1 MGLKA
6 YRITPRSGGG
16 FHFGRE
22 GLDQEVSAE
31 SFPSDS
37 LFAAIIATAIALE
50 EPDTAEAIFAPFLS
64 PERTPKSVPFKL
76 SSLFP
81 RVGDLPLLPMPR
93 VRVNLAAL
101 EDRTR
106 GKTLKKI
113 AYVSPGILRHLLHE
127 DVIDSFLLSESGD
140 SDGLMLQDGKVWITR
155 AERKLLPEGC
165 RKLDALDLYE
175 WAIWKNDTVPRV
187 TIDRASN
194 SSTIFQVGRTVF
206 NEDCGLWL
214 LVDVN
219 QHSEF
224 LENVLAILGDQ
235 GLGGERSSGYGAF
248 EVEPFEVPAL
258 PAPSQGD
265 RVMTLS
271 RYNPT
276 EQELAA
282 GVLGRRASYE
292 LVDVGGWLASPGGP
306 AQRRKRIRM
315 IEAGSIL
322 EAAHPIIG
330 RVVDVR
336 PEYDASGGAPDH
348 PVYRSGLALLVG
360 MPGGTG

>member
-6 YRITPRSGGG
+6 YRINPRPGGG

-37 LFAAIIATAIALE
+37 LFAAITAATIALE
-50 EPDTAEAIFAPFLS
+50 GPERAAAILTPFLQA
-64 PERTPKSVPFKL
+64 EQMTARVPFVL

-81 RVGDLPLLPMPR
+81 RVGDLPLFPMPR
-93 VRVNLAAL
+93 VRVNIQAL
-101 EDRTR
+101 EDRTQ

-113 AYVSPGILRHLLHE
+113 AYVSPGILDHLLHKN
-127 DVIDSFLLSESGD
+127 VIDSFLPSDIGA
-140 SDGLMLQDGKVWITR
+140 SDGLMLQDGKVWITGE
-155 AERKLLPEGC
+155 ERKLLPRAC
-165 RKLDALDLYE
+165 RKLEPLDLRE

-206 NEDCGLWL
+206 NEGCGLWL
-214 LVDVN
+214 LADVN
-219 QHSEF
+219 EQAEF
-224 LENVLAILGDQ
+224 LMDILTILGDQ

-248 EVEPFEVPAL
+248 WVEPFEAPKL
-258 PAPSQGD
+258 PKLSTSNRA
-265 RVMTLS
+265 MTLS

-276 EQELAA
+276 AQELTA
-282 GVLGRRASYE
+282 GVLGERASYE
-292 LVDVGGWLASPGGP
+292 LVDVGGWLASPGKP
-306 AQRRKRIRM
+306 AQRRKRVRM

-322 EAAHPIIG
+322 ETPYPIVG
-330 RVVDVR
+330 RMVDVR
-336 PEYDASGGAPDH
+336 PEYELDGAPEH

-360 MPGGTG
+360 MPGGAG

>member
-6 YRITPRSGGG
+6 YRITSRPGGG

-37 LFAAIIATAIALE
+37 LFAAITATLIALE
-50 EPDTAEAIFAPFLS
+50 GTDRAAQILAPFTASEHS
-64 PERTPKSVPFKL
+64 PEHIPFKI

-81 RVGDLPLLPMPR
+81 RVGDLPLFPMPR
-93 VRVNLAAL
+93 VRVNLQAL

-113 AYVSPGILRHLLHE
+113 AYVSPEILRHLLHE
-127 DVIDSFLLSESGD
+127 DVIDSFLPSDTGD
-140 SDGLMLQDGKVWITR
+140 ADGLMLQDGKVWITR
-155 AERKLLPEGC
+155 EERKLLPPVC
-165 RKLDALDLYE
+165 RKLEPPDLRE

-194 SSTIFQVGRTVF
+194 SSTIYQVGRTVF
-206 NEDCGLWL
+206 NEGCGLWL
-214 LVDVN
+214 LADV
-219 QHSEF
+219 QQQPEF
-224 LENVLAILGDQ
+224 LEDMLAILGDQ

-248 EVEPFEVPAL
+248 HVEPFDVPKL

-276 EQELAA
+276 QDELAA

-292 LVDVGGWLASPGGP
+292 LVDVGGWLASPGGA
-306 AQRRKRIRM
+306 AQRRKRVRM

-322 EAAHPIIG
+322 EAIHPVLG

-336 PEYDASGGAPDH
+336 PEYDLPGAPDH

-360 MPGGTG
+360 MPGGAG

>member
-1 MGLKA
+1 MGLRA
-6 YRITPRSGGG
+6 YRIIPRPGGG

-37 LFAAIIATAIALE
+37 LFAALVAAFISVEGSDNAAAFM
-50 EPDTAEAIFAPFLS
+50 EPFLTAEAPQD
-64 PERTPKSVPFKL
+64 VPFRL

-81 RVGDLPLLPMPR
+81 RAGNLPLFPMPR
-93 VRVNLAAL
+93 VRVNLNAL

-106 GKTLKKI
+106 GKMLKKI

-127 DVIDSFLLSESGD
+127 DAVDRFLPADTGG

-155 AERKLLPEGC
+155 EEQKLLPETC
-165 RKLDALDLYE
+165 RKLAAPDLRE
-175 WAIWKNDTVPRV
+175 WTIWKNGTAPRV
-187 TIDRASN
+187 TIDRSSN

-206 NEDCGLWL
+206 NEGCGLWL
-214 LVDVN
+214 LADVT
-219 QHSEF
+219 QYLDF
-224 LENVLAILGDQ
+224 LEYILDLLGDQ
-235 GLGGERSSGYGAF
+235 GLGGERSAGYGGF
-248 EVEPFEVPAL
+248 SVEPFDVPGLPAL
-258 PAPSQGD
+258 SQGD
-265 RVMTLS
+265 RAMTLS

-276 EQELAA
+276 EGEIAA
-282 GVLGRRASYE
+282 GVLGRHASYE
-292 LVDVGGWLASPGGP
+292 LVDVGGWLASPSGS
-306 AQRRKRIRM
+306 AQRRKRVRM

-322 EAAHPIIG
+322 EATHPIVG

-336 PEYDASGGAPDH
+336 PEYDLSGAPDH

-360 MPGGTG
+360 MPGGAG

>member
-6 YRITPRSGGG
+6 YRINPRPGGG

-37 LFAAIIATAIALE
+37 LFAGLVAAFISVEGSDNAAAFVE
-50 EPDTAEAIFAPFLS
+50 PFLS
-64 PERTPKSVPFKL
+64 AEAPQNVPFLL

-81 RVGDLPLLPMPR
+81 CAGDLPLLPMPR
-93 VRVNLAAL
+93 VRVNLQAR
-101 EDRTR
+101 EDGTR
-106 GKTLKKI
+106 GKAIKKI
-113 AYVSPGILRHLLHE
+113 AYVSPGILRHLLNE
-127 DVIDSFLLSESGD
+127 DVVDSFLPSDGGD
-140 SDGLMLQDGKVWITR
+140 PDGLMLQDGRVWITR
-155 AERKLLPEGC
+155 EERKFLPGEC
-165 RKLDALDLYE
+165 QRKDPLVLRE
-175 WAIWKNDTVPRV
+175 WAVWKNDTVPRV

-206 NEDCGLWL
+206 NEGCGLWL
-214 LVDVN
+214 LADVN
-219 QHSEF
+219 RQDNW
-224 LENVLAILGDQ
+224 LENLLDFLGDQ
-235 GLGGERSSGYGAF
+235 GIGGERSSGYGGF
-248 EVEPFEVPAL
+248 TVEPFETPAL
-258 PAPSQGD
+258 PSPDDCS

-276 EQELAA
+276 DREIEA
-282 GVLGRRASYE
+282 GVLGERASYE
-292 LVDVGGWLASPGGP
+292 LVDVGGWLASPGSS
-306 AQRRKRIRM
+306 AQRRKRVRM

-322 EAAHPIIG
+322 EAAQPIVG

-336 PEYDASGGAPDH
+336 PEYEQAGAPDH

-360 MPGGTG
+360 MPGGAS